1 MKLCL
6 WFPSAFMSAATSQSW
21 VPALHRQAYQL
32 FPKALPIKHTHSLL
46 SLQCLSPGNS
56 ATICQAAC
64 CRKLKAIFDTSL
76 FIINMPNPS
85 HLLPPPTSSSSQAW
99 SIWPTDMSRTCLLL
113 FISHHF
119 PNLGHPDD
127 RADSPKDVPA
137 FNFVSPLSSAFYPI
151 ATETFYLLFFFLE
164 KLKEFNNK
172 VMSKQYPK
180 YRSCHFKIYL
190 WINRIKCLYI
200 LNTWNCQSSNFVKG
214 FIEVQL
220 ACNKPHLFKEFN
232 LISFFF
238 FKHES
243 AMDLHAFPFP
253 IPPPSPSHPSG
264 SSQCTS
270 PEHLSHASN
279 LGWGDPLWSTS
290 QNIGNESKNKQMGPN

>member
-6 WFPSAFMSAATSQSW
+6 IFICIYVCCHISVMGSSSAQTSLS
-21 VPALHRQAYQL
+21 VV
-32 FPKALPIKHTHSLL
+32 PKALPVKHTHSLL

-56 ATICQAAC
+56 ATVCQAAC

-99 SIWPTDMSRTCLLL
+99 SIWPTDMSRTCLSL

-137 FNFVSPLSSAFYPI
+137 FNFVSPLSSVFYPI
-151 ATETFYLLFFFLE
+151 ATETFFLFFFLE
-164 KLKEFNNK
+164 QLKEFNNK

-190 WINRIKCLYI
+190 WINKV
-200 LNTWNCQSSNFVKG
+200 FVYTEYMKLSI
-214 FIEVQL
+214 FQL
-220 ACNKPHLFKEFN
+220 C
-232 LISFFF
+232 
-238 FKHES
+238 
-243 AMDLHAFPFP
+243 
-253 IPPPSPSHPSG
+253 
-264 SSQCTS
+264 
-270 PEHLSHASN
+270 
-279 LGWGDPLWSTS
+279 
-290 QNIGNESKNKQMGPN
+290 